1 MCFRQGVVTSSCLL
15 LKGTVPPLP
24 VPCLLL
30 LLSMLLVLLPM
41 LLCFLPMLL
50 PMLLVLLPVLGMLLS
65 VVVGLL
71 HGNRLSGIARLLH
84 VIWLLHNAMLLNR
97 LWTG

>member
-1 MCFRQGVVTSSCLL
+1 MCFSQGVITSSCLL
-15 LKGTVPPLP
+15 LIGVPSLP
-24 VPCLLL
+24 IPGLLL

-50 PMLLVLLPVLGMLLS
+50 PMLLVLLPVLGMLLP

-71 HGNRLSGIARLLH
+71 HGNRLSGIPRLLH
-84 VIWLLHNAMLLNR
+84 VVWLLHKAMLLNR